1 MTGIHDDM
9 RNDPYYYGYDEDGES
24 IYEGIDEYDS
34 LDEELD
40 EEDQRENK

>member
-1 MTGIHDDM
+1 MIGIDDNM

-24 IYEGIDEYDS
+24 IYKDIDKYDS

-40 EEDQRENK
+40 EENQKENK